1 MPRRPRR
8 PCDFKSLPRRGRF
21 GVARRYTQDD
31 GISSRS
37 LRRGRFPQN
46 LTQIIHSEISSRSP
60 CRERFGNPNVETVA
74 IRISSR
80 SPVRRRFHSLGSIGG
95 PSHDFKSL
103 PPQGEIRQNEQ
114 NRYFYRTIFHTDLCN
129 LYKTLFIERFAIS
142 EINGN
147 QPISRCEPP
156 WARMRA

>member
-21 GVARRYTQDD
+21 ELVPAGNRRQVV
-31 GISSRS
+31 SSRS
-37 LRRGRFPQN
+37 PRGGRFPI
-46 LTQIIHSEISSRSP
+46 LPLDPPLPPISSRSP

-95 PSHDFKSL
+95 PSRDFKSL
-103 PPQGEIRQNEQ
+103 PPQGEIRQNKQ
-114 NRYFYRTIFHTDLCN
+114 NRYFYRTIFHADLCN
-129 LYKTLFIERFAIS
+129 LYKTSFIERFAIS